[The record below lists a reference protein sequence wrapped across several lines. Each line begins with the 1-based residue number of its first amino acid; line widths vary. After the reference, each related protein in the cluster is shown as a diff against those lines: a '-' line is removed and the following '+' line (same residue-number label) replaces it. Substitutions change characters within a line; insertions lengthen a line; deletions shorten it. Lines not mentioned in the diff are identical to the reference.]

1 MFTQTLIKALTI
13 IVSFDSTFLEIVLLS
28 LTVSCTAILV
38 ATAIGLVICA
48 LLELYQFRGK
58 GIIIT
63 SFNTLTGLPPVVVGL
78 VLYIVFSR
86 SGPLGFLH
94 LLYSPGA
101 MIIAQIILATPIITA
116 LSHAAVNSSGKQ
128 VRFTALSLGA
138 SREQALLAL
147 FKDARYG
154 IFASVAAAFGRVM
167 AEVGAVLLVGGNIA
181 HHTRVMTTAIAL
193 EADKGEFE
201 LAIALGVI
209 LLLLSF
215 LVNALFYLMQR
226 KGAKR

>member
-1 MFTQTLIKALTI
+1 MFIQALTKAIAI
-13 IVSFDSTFLEIVLLS
+13 ILTFDRTFLEIVLLS
-28 LTVSCTAILV
+28 LGVSGVAILV
-38 ATAIGLVICA
+38 ATGLGLLITA
-48 LLELYQFRGK
+48 LLEFYPFRGK
-58 GIIIT
+58 GLIIT
-63 SFNTLTGLPPVVVGL
+63 GVNTLTGLPPVVVGL
-78 VLYIVFSR
+78 GLYIVLSR
-86 SGPLGFLH
+86 SGPLGFMH
-94 LLYSPGA
+94 LLYTPGA

-116 LSHAAVNSSGKQ
+116 LSHAAVNSSGQQ
-128 VRFTALSLGA
+128 VRMTALSLGA
-138 SREQALLAL
+138 DKYQAILAL

-201 LAIALGVI
+201 LAIALGII
-209 LLLLSF
+209 LLSLSF
-215 LVNALFYLMQR
+215 LVNALFYMMQK

>member
-1 MFTQTLIKALTI
+1 MFLQALTKAIEI
-13 IVSFDSTFLEIVLLS
+13 IFTFDRTFLEIVLLS
-28 LTVSCTAILV
+28 LGVSGFAILV
-38 ATAIGLVICA
+38 ATCLGLVITA
-48 LLELYQFRGK
+48 LLEFYQFRGK
-58 GIIIT
+58 GVIIT
-63 SFNTLTGLPPVVVGL
+63 GFNTLTGLPPVVVGL
-78 VLYIVFSR
+78 GLYIVLSR

-94 LLYSPGA
+94 LLYTPWA

-116 LSHAAVNSSGKQ
+116 LSHAAVNTSGQQ
-128 VRFTALSLGA
+128 VRMTALSLGA
-138 SREQALLAL
+138 NDYQAVVALL
-147 FKDARYG
+147 KDARYG

-201 LAIALGVI
+201 LAIALGII
-209 LLLLSF
+209 LLSLSF
-215 LVNALFYLMQR
+215 LVNALFYIMQE